1 MRKPGKYEP
10 YRSSGALKT
19 REAERR
25 TKWFTYDPYTKEK
38 VDAKVLDS
46 YIPETPPVVR
56 QEPMGMAFQPETFK
70 PQEKPKPLIINV
82 LLRLFQP
89 FFKKISFGISNA
101 TQSLLNK
108 FKRHK

>member
-1 MRKPGKYEP
+1 MEKPGKYEP
-10 YRSSGALKT
+10 YRSSRALKT

-25 TKWFTYDPYTKEK
+25 SKWFTYDPYTKEK
-38 VDAKVLDS
+38 VDAKALDS
-46 YIPETPPVVR
+46 YIPETPLVVR
-56 QEPMGMAFQPETFK
+56 QEPIGMASQPEISK
-70 PQEKPKPLIINV
+70 PQEKSKTLIISV